1 MDSALQEKLQKKKD
15 LILKEMA
22 RKANDEIMVYN
33 PTEKDYPIKWGGM
46 FWMVPNRTKDNGN
59 GKGKEVLLR
68 YLAEKFRKEMVN
80 KLITKENDE
89 LMAVE
94 KKNYKGNF
102 WPLHEERIAL
112 RTTNPKLRKKYMKVV
127 WLGLHKRFGI
137 DQLPGEATGVP
148 LKPRDRRPLDDI
160 LQEEID
166 NETTDVPEELI
177 QNKPATQKEEF
188 AKAISEEKK

>member
-1 MDSALQEKLQKKKD
+1 MDSELQARLQKKKD

-33 PTEKDYPIKWGGM
+33 PTTEDYPVKWGGM
-46 FWMVPNRTKDNGN
+46 YWVVPNRTKDNGQ

-68 YLAEKFRKEMVN
+68 YLADKYRKEMVD

-89 LMAVE
+89 KMAVE

-102 WPLHEERIAL
+102 WPAHEERVAL
-112 RTTNPKLRKKYMKVV
+112 RTTNPELRKKYIKIV

-137 DQLPGEATGVP
+137 DQLPGEITGVP
-148 LKPRDRRPLDDI
+148 LKPRDRRPLDEI

-166 NETTDVPEELI
+166 NEVKEVPDELI
-177 QNKPATQKEEF
+177 QNKPVTQKEEF